1 MTGGAPTWSYLLTP
15 LVSLAAVVLAYLL
28 GNQQGRAQTR
38 YDRATDALTRIL
50 ALALEAE
57 DYLETLRSFGPGG
70 PVEEWTEAVSG
81 TVRKM
86 EDAYRSSRP
95 WLDPAQRGRV
105 EAVLAP
111 FRAAEALLVSAR
123 DAGEVLG
130 ARVDPVSH
138 AEALGTFDVGAP
150 INALDAEVTRLASAP
165 SALERAWDVVLNGMI
180 RSSYPKGPKA
190 DDEKHEP

>member
-1 MTGGAPTWSYLLTP
+1 MYGGPPTWTYLITP
-15 LVSLAAVVLAYLL
+15 LVSLLAVLLAYLL
-28 GNQQGRAQTR
+28 GNAQGRAQTR
-38 YDRATDALTRIL
+38 YDRQTDALTRIL

-81 TVRKM
+81 TVRKI

-95 WLDPAQRGRV
+95 WLVPVQRERV

-111 FRAAEALLVSAR
+111 FRVAEALLVSAR
-123 DAGEVLG
+123 DMGEVLG

-138 AEALGTFDVGAP
+138 AQVLGTFDVGGP
-150 INALDAEVTRLASAP
+150 IGELDAEVTRLARAP
-165 SALERAWDVVLNGMI
+165 SVLERLWDVVVNGAPAALRQVV
-180 RSSYPKGPKA
+180 RSLVS
-190 DDEKHEP
+190 